1 MRTEWRGPVSSPN
14 FLASVITLSHEGTML
29 EQISSRFTFALALGL
44 AMATSFAAPSPA
56 AAQATVSSDAAP
68 VFRSERHTFRVVTV
82 TEGLE
87 FPWGIAFLPGGDI
100 LVTERPG
107 RLRLISGGK
116 LDPEP
121 VAGVPEVWASG
132 QGGLLDVA
140 LHPDF
145 ARNRLVYLSYSKPG
159 PRGATTAVVRGSFD
173 GKRLTGVEEIFE
185 AEAWTRNRVH
195 FGSRLLFDGQGHL
208 FISIGDRGVMQAA
221 QDLSN
226 HQGTIVRLHDDG
238 RVPADNPFVG
248 KEGARP
254 EIWAYGIRSPQGITF
269 HPETGA
275 LWETEHGPRGG
286 DEINLILPG
295 RNYGWP
301 VITYGI
307 NYNGRPIT
315 DITEQDGMEQPLH
328 YWVPSI
334 ATSGIAIYNGK
345 AFPGWRGSVF
355 VGGLA
360 GTRLAR
366 VSFQGTRAVSE
377 ETLLTEL
384 RHRIRDVR
392 VGPDGFLY
400 LLVDAGEAPVLRLEP
415 VAN

>member
-1 MRTEWRGPVSSPN
+1 M
-14 FLASVITLSHEGTML
+14 
-29 EQISSRFTFALALGL
+29 
-44 AMATSFAAPSPA
+44 
-56 AAQATVSSDAAP
+56 
-68 VFRSERHTFRVVTV
+68 
-82 TEGLE
+82 
-87 FPWGIAFLPGGDI
+87 AFLPGGDI

-107 RLRLISGGK
+107 RLRVIRGGV

-145 ARNRLVYLSYSKPG
+145 ATNRLVYLSYSKPG
-159 PRGATTAVVRGSFD
+159 EKGATTAVIRGAFD
-173 GKRLTGVEEIFE
+173 GERLTGVQEIFE
-185 AEAWTRNRVH
+185 ADAWNNNRVH
-195 FGSRLLFDGQGHL
+195 FGSRLLFDGKGHL
-208 FISIGDRGVMQAA
+208 FISIGERGVMQAA

-248 KEGARP
+248 RGDARP

-275 LWETEHGPRGG
+275 LWEVEHGPRGG
-286 DEINLILPG
+286 DAINLILPG

-307 NYNGRPIT
+307 NYNGTPIT
-315 DITEQDGMEQPLH
+315 EITEKDGMEQPLH

-334 ATSGIAIYNGK
+334 ATSGIAIYDGD

-360 GTRLAR
+360 GTQLAR
-366 VSFQGTRAVSE
+366 VTFDGTRSVAE
-377 ETLLTEL
+377 ETLLAEL

-392 VGPDGFLY
+392 VGPDGYLY
-400 LLVDAGEAPVLRLEP
+400 LLVDARGAPMLRLEP
-415 VAN
+415 VTD

>member
-1 MRTEWRGPVSSPN
+1 MLKQLPCR
-14 FLASVITLSHEGTML
+14 LA
-29 EQISSRFTFALALGL
+29 FALTLG
-44 AMATSFAAPSPA
+44 FAAALTFGAPA
-56 AAQATVSSDAAP
+56 TASAQATVSSGDAP
-68 VFRSERHTFRVVTV
+68 VFRSERHAFRVATV
-82 TEGLE
+82 AEGLE
-87 FPWGIAFLPGGDI
+87 FPWGMAFLPGGEI

-107 RLRLISGGK
+107 RLRVIRGGK
-116 LDPEP
+116 LDPTP
-121 VAGVPEVWASG
+121 IAGVPAVWASG

-145 ARNRLVYLSYSKPG
+145 ANNRLVYLSYSKPG
-159 PRGATTAVVRGSFD
+159 PKGATTAVIRGTFD
-173 GKRLTGVEEIFE
+173 GERLTGIQEIFE
-185 AEAWTRNRVH
+185 ADAWNKNRVH
-195 FGSRLLFDGQGHL
+195 FGSRLLFAGNGHL
-208 FISIGDRGVMQAA
+208 FISIGERGEMQQA

-248 KEGARP
+248 RQDARP
-254 EIWAYGIRSPQGITF
+254 EIWAYGIRSPQGLSF

-275 LWETEHGPRGG
+275 LWEVEHGPRGG

-307 NYNGRPIT
+307 NYNGSPIT
-315 DITEQDGMEQPLH
+315 DITEKEGMEQPLH
-328 YWVPSI
+328 HWVPSI
-334 ATSGIAIYNGK
+334 ATSGIAIYDGS
-345 AFPGWRGSVF
+345 AFPGWKGSVF

-366 VSFQGTRAVSE
+366 VSFEGTRPVAE
-377 ETLLTEL
+377 ETLLAEL

-392 VGPDGFLY
+392 VGPDGYLY
-400 LLVDAGEAPVLRLEP
+400 LLVDAKDAPMLRLEP
-415 VAN
+415 LAN

>member
-1 MRTEWRGPVSSPN
+1 MLKQLPCR
-14 FLASVITLSHEGTML
+14 LAFALTLG
-29 EQISSRFTFALALGL
+29 FAAALALG
-44 AMATSFAAPSPA
+44 APATAS
-56 AAQATVSSDAAP
+56 AQATVSSGDAP
-68 VFRSERHTFRVVTV
+68 VFRSERHTFRVATV
-82 TEGLE
+82 AEGLE
-87 FPWGIAFLPGGDI
+87 FPWGMAFLPGGEI

-107 RLRLISGGK
+107 RLRVIRGGK
-116 LDPEP
+116 LDPTP
-121 VAGVPEVWASG
+121 VAGVPAVWASG

-145 ARNRLVYLSYSKPG
+145 ANNRLVYLSYSKPG
-159 PRGATTAVVRGSFD
+159 PKGATTAVIRGTFD
-173 GKRLTGVEEIFE
+173 GERLTGVQEIFE
-185 AEAWTRNRVH
+185 ADAWNKNRVH
-195 FGSRLLFDGQGHL
+195 FGSRLLFDGNGHL
-208 FISIGDRGVMQAA
+208 FISIGERGEMQQA

-248 KEGARP
+248 RQDARP
-254 EIWAYGIRSPQGITF
+254 EIWAYGIRSPQGLSF

-275 LWETEHGPRGG
+275 LWEVEHGPRGG

-307 NYNGRPIT
+307 NYNGSPIT
-315 DITEQDGMEQPLH
+315 DITEKEGMEQPLH
-328 YWVPSI
+328 HWVPSI
-334 ATSGIAIYNGK
+334 ATSGIAIYDGS
-345 AFPGWRGSVF
+345 AFPGWKGSVF

-366 VSFQGTRAVSE
+366 VSFEGTRPVAE
-377 ETLLTEL
+377 ETLLAEL

-392 VGPDGFLY
+392 VGPDGYLY
-400 LLVDAGEAPVLRLEP
+400 LLVDAKDAPMLRLEP
-415 VAN
+415 LAN